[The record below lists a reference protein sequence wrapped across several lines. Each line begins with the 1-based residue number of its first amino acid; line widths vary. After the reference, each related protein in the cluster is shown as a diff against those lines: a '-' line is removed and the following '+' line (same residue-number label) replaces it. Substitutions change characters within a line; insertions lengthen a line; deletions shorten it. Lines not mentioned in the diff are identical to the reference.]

1 MRKHEFATIRAA
13 MSILLA
19 VVTAGKPL
27 PDQTAFITPYPWL
40 SDGSQLQAIAKC
52 IHQHKPGIQ
61 MVDMLPLVL
70 DAAGGAPGIFV
81 EIGANDGI
89 SDSATL
95 VLERCLNW
103 TGLLIEPHPL
113 NFAKLLRSNRTSTM
127 LNATACPNGQVVQM
141 SARASPVSAVVNFAT
156 DQYKSKWGSHFG
168 PSDQNFNVTC
178 REMRGMMR
186 DSGYGHVHFL
196 SLDVQGAEEVVLLS
210 ADVDSFSMVLVEAEQ
225 TSMEK
230 NHRVNKLLL
239 SHGFRQLRDHS
250 LIKKPY
256 TNSYN
261 EIYVQPSVRDRRLS
275 SKTSCKPTA
284 SLDEIIFNLQSVKGG
299 QYGEEAIPLQNS
311 SQKARHI
318 CGANSSPPPVEH
330 REGSLRR
337 SEINRAGENSAHATR

>member
-1 MRKHEFATIRAA
+1 MCTSLQTLRAA

-19 VVTAGKPL
+19 VVAAGKPS

-40 SDGSQLQAIAKC
+40 SDGSQLEAIAKC
-52 IHQHKPGIQ
+52 IHKYKPDVQ
-61 MVDMLPLVL
+61 MVELLPLVL
-70 DAAGGAPGIFV
+70 DAAGGAQGIFV
-81 EIGANDGI
+81 EIGAYDGI
-89 SDSATL
+89 VGSATL

-127 LNATACPNGQVVQM
+127 LNAAACPNGQVVQM
-141 SARASPVSAVVNFAT
+141 TGRPSTVSTVLSFASNR
-156 DQYKSKWGSHFG
+156 YKSRWGKHFG
-168 PSDQNFNVTC
+168 PSDENINVTC

-196 SLDVQGAEEVVLLS
+196 SLDVQGAEEVALLT
-210 ADVDSFSMVLVEAEQ
+210 ADVNSFSMVLVEAEQ

-230 NHRVNKLLL
+230 NHRVNQLLL
-239 SHGFRQLRDHS
+239 SHGFRQLPDHS
-250 LIKKPY
+250 MKEPY
-256 TNSYN
+256 TNGYN

-299 QYGEEAIPLQNS
+299 QYGEEAIPLQNMS
-311 SQKARHI
+311 NITRHI
-318 CGANSSPPPVEH
+318 CGAH
-330 REGSLRR
+330 RP
-337 SEINRAGENSAHATR
+337 